1 MNERMMV
8 VTLLTLLSIY
18 RLIDFKVKPDTDTI
32 ISPFKGKERSF
43 NLKPAFDDLLGI
55 DPLLKLN
62 TPRLIKLE
70 SAGPNAV
77 KSAWG
82 ASIDA
87 LSFIHEP
94 KLFMIYALYN
104 LKCGQSFLTL

>member
-18 RLIDFKVKPDTDTI
+18 RLIDFKVKPDMETI
-32 ISPFKGKERSF
+32 SAPFKGKERSF
-43 NLKPAFDDLLGI
+43 HLIQAFNDLLGV

-82 ASIDA
+82 SSLDA

-94 KLFMIYALYN
+94 KLFLIYALYN